1 MIEHVHVCRTTEP
14 VAPDMTYLRHMDELL
29 DLRVGHLPVLAAS
42 GEWCLHP
49 MQMTRDSWEWEYHAG
64 RGYPI
69 PEGFYMGVFQGQPGR
84 GSVWMSDVPPEIW
97 MMWDAI
103 EALRDP
109 SCRRVLITGLGLGV
123 IVKHALRQPH
133 IQRVDVVELSEDVLR
148 LIRPHYRDRRLHVH
162 CGDALTIELGPR
174 RTWDFI
180 YHDFWQSITVA
191 NLVTMHRVM
200 ERYAGHAG
208 RQLCWQHAACIR
220 MAREEEEHWQFPAE
234 GIAALE
240 RRLAALGGASGTLPP
255 GGSSSV

>member
-42 GEWCLHP
+42 GEWRLRL
-49 MQMTRDSWEWEYHAG
+49 MQMTRDSGEWEYHAG

-69 PEGFYMGVFQGQPGR
+69 PEGRYIGLFHGQIR
-84 GSVWMSDVPPEIW
+84 ASTIWMSDVPLEVW

-103 EALRDP
+103 KVLRDP
-109 SCRRVLITGLGLGV
+109 GCRRVLITGLGLGI
-123 IVKHALRQPH
+123 IVKHALLQPH
-133 IQRVDVVELSEDVLR
+133 IQRVDVVELSDDVLR

-174 RTWDFI
+174 RTWDLI
-180 YHDFWQSITVA
+180 YHDFWQSITAA
-191 NLVTMHRVM
+191 NLVTMHTVM
-200 ERYAGHAG
+200 ERYAGRAG
-208 RQLCWQHAACIR
+208 RQLCWQQATCIR
-220 MAREEEEHWQFPAE
+220 MAREEEEHWQFPPE

-240 RRLAALGGASGTLPP
+240 RRLTALGGADGTLPP
-255 GGSSSV
+255 SGNSSV